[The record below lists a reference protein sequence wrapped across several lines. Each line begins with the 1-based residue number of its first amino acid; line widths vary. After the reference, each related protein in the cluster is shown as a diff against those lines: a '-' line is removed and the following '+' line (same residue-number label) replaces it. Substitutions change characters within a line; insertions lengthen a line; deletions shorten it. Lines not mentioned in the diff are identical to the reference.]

1 MNDGRAFLIKA
12 IPDFESL
19 FEMMITQGLP
29 LGASTKKLIQL
40 IEVHGVQATREV
52 VREALQK
59 KIPRIAFIAMRLSEQ
74 DKLKKSLP
82 AVPIVLPDR
91 QDVREI
97 AVIHHDLAAYDQLV
111 NHDSADR
118 LSNQRGESDVND

>member
-1 MNDGRAFLIKA
+1 MT

-40 IEVHGVQATREV
+40 IEVHGVHATREV

-59 KIPRIAFIAMRLSEQ
+59 KIPRIAFIAMRLNEQ
-74 DKLKKSLP
+74 DKLKNSLP

-97 AVIHHDLAAYDQLV
+97 AVVHHDLAAYDQLV
-111 NHDSADR
+111 NHDSDDR